1 MGKGSQGE
9 NRKTLKKRFMKKE
22 IERLEQP
29 VIVLKS
35 RRLPTDVLDKL

>member
-9 NRKTLKKRFMKKE
+9 NRKTLKKRLMKKE

-29 VIVLKS
+29 VTVLKS
-35 RRLPTDVLDKL
+35 RKLTTDVLDKL